1 MSAVKD
7 WVKAS
12 HVAADRV
19 PILIVWN
26 PLGYDQFKLNVDGSR
41 KVSSGDWIG
50 GFYVNLAKGQIL
62 EAEIWGLLFGS

>member
-12 HVAADRV
+12 HVAAVRMDRV

-26 PLGYDQFKLNVDGSR
+26 PLGYDQCKLNVDGSR

-50 GFYVNLAKGQIL
+50 GFYVNSQ
-62 EAEIWGLLFGS
+62 GSDLGG